1 MGGRTRA
8 DARRHAVRSIAL
20 LAATSLALAAGA
32 ASPRP
37 GAVTRSRATHNAALT
52 AATPARAAA
61 ATTPPVAAPAAATPA
76 VAAPPVGPHR
86 VGTPA
91 WWQGE
96 TCDQANAPGSY
107 ATGASWDGLVACGP
121 GPTQGGSDHLV
132 DFFPG
137 SWGEFEW
144 ECVELSMRWMYL
156 AWGVNPYPAD
166 GWDVVSDY
174 DTSKASEN
182 PDGPDLVVVKNGT
195 VGAVPQPGDVVSV
208 GPSND
213 EPFGHTAVVTANAV
227 DAQGNGT
234 ITLIQENG
242 GGGNNGWVTYPV
254 NSWVV
259 GDDVTG
265 WLHNPSWTFQRPII
279 GFTRSA
285 AFEARVVAPGN
296 SFGPLAGG
304 ATSIAVAGDTGAV
317 DVDGQAFYGYI
328 AQDGDFYARRASSLR
343 WVLVA
348 EHATSIALA
357 ATSSGEPVLAFLN
370 SDGDFYAE
378 SGSLTG
384 HFTLEAR
391 GVASI
396 ALADNGGSAIPLL
409 GYLRQNSGAFL
420 VKLGVAGRNW
430 TLVQSSGVRSIA
442 LAEGAA
448 HSSALLGYVST
459 NGSFFA
465 KTGVLGGLWT
475 KEATGVSAIS
485 LAVVGPAG
493 TPLLAFLAKHVLSAA
508 EGVSRSTWVHEAI
521 GVTAMAVAAGA
532 AEGAVPVVGYLT
544 TAGALEVRQGPL
556 AGRFSLQARGVSS
569 IVISSLTD
577 S

>member
-1 MGGRTRA
+1 MGGTTRA
-8 DARRHAVRSIAL
+8 DARTHAVRTIAL
-20 LAATSLALAAGA
+20 LAAASLALAAGA
-32 ASPRP
+32 ASPGP
-37 GAVTRSRATHNAALT
+37 GAVTRSRATHAAADLT
-52 AATPARAAA
+52 AAAPARPS
-61 ATTPPVAAPAAATPA
+61 ATTTSPLAA
-76 VAAPPVGPHR
+76 PVGPHR
-86 VGTPA
+86 VAMPA

-107 ATGASWDGLVACGP
+107 AIGASWDGLVACGP

-174 DTSKASEN
+174 DTSKASDN
-182 PDGPDLVVVKNGT
+182 PGGPDLVVVENGT

-208 GPSND
+208 GRSTD

-242 GGGNNGWVTYPV
+242 GGGNDGWVTYPV
-254 NSWVV
+254 DSWVV
-259 GDDVTG
+259 GDNVTG

-304 ATSIAVAGDTGAV
+304 ATSIAVAGDTGAAG
-317 DVDGQAFYGYI
+317 VDGQAFYGYI
-328 AQDGDFYARRASSLR
+328 AQNGDFYARRALSLR

-357 ATSSGEPVLAFLN
+357 ATSSGAPVLAFLN
-370 SDGDFYAE
+370 GDGDFYAE

-384 HFTLEAR
+384 RFRLEAR

-396 ALADNGGSAIPLL
+396 ALADNGGSATPLL
-409 GYLRQNSGAFL
+409 GYLRHNSGAFL
-420 VKLGVAGRNW
+420 VKLGVAGGSW
-430 TLVQSSGVRSIA
+430 TVVQPSGVRSIA

-448 HSSALLGYVST
+448 RSSALLGYVST

-465 KTGVLGGLWT
+465 KTGMLGGRWT
-475 KEATGVSAIS
+475 KEASGVSAIS
-485 LAVVGPAG
+485 LAVVGPTG
-493 TPLLAFLAKHVLSAA
+493 TPLLAFLAKHVLSTG
-508 EGVSRSTWVHEAI
+508 EGVSPSTWIHEAL

-532 AEGAVPVVGYLT
+532 PQGAVPVVGYLT
-544 TAGALEVRQGPL
+544 TGGDLEVRQGAL
-556 AGRFSLQARGVSS
+556 AGRFTLQARDVSS
-569 IVISSLTD
+569 MAISSLTD